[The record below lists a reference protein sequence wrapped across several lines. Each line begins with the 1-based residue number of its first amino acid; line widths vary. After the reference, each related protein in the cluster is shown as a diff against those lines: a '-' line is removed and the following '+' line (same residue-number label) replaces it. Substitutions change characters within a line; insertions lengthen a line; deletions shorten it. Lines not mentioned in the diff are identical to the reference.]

1 MELSELSIAIKSKR
15 KEKKLTQKELSILS
29 AISMRTI
36 ATVENGFEA
45 DVGIYKVARLLD
57 ILGYELDIRPKG
69 RPPTLDEL
77 NRQNR

>member
-1 MELSELSIAIKSKR
+1 MELSELSLAIKSKR
-15 KEKKLTQKELSILS
+15 KENKLTQKELSGIS
-29 AISMRTI
+29 AISTRTI
-36 ATVENGFEA
+36 ATVENCFED

-57 ILGYELDIRPKG
+57 ILGYEFDIRPKG